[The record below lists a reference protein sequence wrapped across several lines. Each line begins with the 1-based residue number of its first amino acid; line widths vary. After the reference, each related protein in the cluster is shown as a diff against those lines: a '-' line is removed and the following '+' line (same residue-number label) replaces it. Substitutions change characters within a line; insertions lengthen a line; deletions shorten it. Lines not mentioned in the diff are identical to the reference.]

1 MTTNQEALKKDFL
14 KELLRT
20 SGKRL
25 EDSDNNERYRALGN
39 LLKGLIGEMWSN
51 QKERNADK
59 KQVYLLSMEYLT
71 GTFTQKNMNYLRIY
85 DDIKNMMD
93 DLGISLEKILK
104 EEKDPALG
112 NGGLGR
118 ILGAFL
124 DSLATHQVPGHAYG
138 LRYSKGLFRQ
148 VITDGKQTELADP
161 WLAKKN
167 IWQFKRENESYEV
180 RFGGYIDVAGHGSVL
195 DFNHVNYESI
205 KAVPYDIPI
214 VGFQSDTV
222 NTLRLWSAESYKD
235 LSFYDFSVGDFDKS
249 YRSVNHANAITAF
262 LYPSDHNEASKTLR
276 LKQEYFLVSAS
287 IQDIVKKYRESGK
300 SIHDFA
306 KYNAIQINDTHPV
319 LAIPELMRVL
329 LDEYEL
335 TWELTWEITKSV
347 FAFTNHNT
355 VWESMEEWDEHMFR
369 NLLPRMWM
377 IIEEINYRFMYLLHI
392 EKELTASD
400 IWERYSIINNN
411 KIIMI
416 RLAVVGSHSINGV
429 SEVHT
434 ELLTQSVLKDFY
446 DVFPEKFN
454 NKTNGVDHRKWLLK
468 ANPELSLLIND
479 LIGSRFI
486 CDSHDLE
493 KLLKYVDNEEIKQ
506 KFADVKF
513 NNKVKLSQHILEKY
527 HIKLN
532 PHSIFDVHIHRI
544 HENKRQLLN
553 IFYIIDLYNQLRG
566 NPNLDVTPR
575 TFIFAGKA
583 NPDYFIAKEVIR
595 LIVRIAD
602 MINNDV
608 SIKDKIKVIFYEN
621 FDEDAAEIII
631 PAADVSEQL
640 STARQEASGT
650 GNIKAM
656 MNGAISLSTLNG
668 AHKEIRRVLTEENM
682 ILFGIG
688 SSEIA
693 NYENQ
698 ESYNS
703 KSIYHQDETIRNI
716 MDHLVEEAD
725 FESIFDVLYKYNDTY
740 YILRDYKDYKFAQ
753 EKIGHLYRNKNKW
766 NEMSLINIAYSGN
779 FSADVSVKQYCNEIW
794 KLNKGTESWIMQ

>member
-1 MTTNQEALKKDFL
+1 MTTNQETLKHEFL
-14 KELLRT
+14 KELHRT

-25 EDSDNNERYRALGN
+25 EDSDDNERYRALGN
-39 LLKGLIGEMWSN
+39 LLKGLIGDMWSM
-51 QKERNADK
+51 QKENNKDK

-71 GTFTQKNMNYLRIY
+71 GTFTKKNLNYLRMY
-85 DDIKNMMD
+85 DQVESMME
-93 DLGISLEKILK
+93 DLGISLENVLK

-124 DSLATHQVPGHAYG
+124 DSLATQEVPGHAYG

-167 IWQFKRENESYEV
+167 IWQFKRENEFYEV
-180 RFGGYIDVAGHGSVL
+180 RFGGYIDVAGRGSVL
-195 DFNHVNYESI
+195 DFKHVNYESI

-214 VGFQSDTV
+214 LGYQSATV
-222 NTLRLWSAESYKD
+222 NTLRLWSAESFKD

-262 LYPSDHNEASKTLR
+262 LYPSDHNEASKILR
-276 LKQEYFLVSAS
+276 LKQEYFLVSSS
-287 IQDIVKKYRESGK
+287 IQDIVHKYKMSGK
-300 SIHDFA
+300 PISEFS
-306 KYNAIQINDTHPV
+306 KFVAIQINDTHPV
-319 LAIPELMRVL
+319 LAIPELMRL
-329 LDEYEL
+329 LMDEYEL
-335 TWELTWEITKSV
+335 TWELAWEITQEV

-355 VWESMEEWDEHMFR
+355 VWESMEEWDEQLFR

-377 IIEEINYRFMYLLHI
+377 IIEEINYRFIYLLHI
-392 EKELTASD
+392 EKELTHPD
-400 IWERYSIINNN
+400 LWERYSIIDNN
-411 KIIMI
+411 KVYMI

-429 SEVHT
+429 SQVHT
-434 ELLTQSVLKDFY
+434 ELLTQSILKDFY

-468 ANPELSLLIND
+468 ANPDLSILINE

-486 CDSHDLE
+486 CDSKDLK
-493 KLLKYVDNEEIKQ
+493 KLLAYENDELLKERIAKIK
-506 KFADVKF
+506 FD
-513 NNKVKLSQHILEKY
+513 NKVKLSKHILEKY

-532 PHSIFDVHIHRI
+532 PYSIFDVQIHRI
-544 HENKRQLLN
+544 HENRRQLLN
-553 IFYIIDLYNQLRG
+553 IFYVMDLYDQLRK

-583 NPDYFIAKEVIR
+583 NPDYYIAKEVIR
-595 LIVRIAD
+595 LIVRLSNV
-602 MINNDV
+602 INHDI

-621 FDEDAAEIII
+621 FDEDAAEMII

-668 AHKEIRRVLTEENM
+668 AHKEIREVLTQENM

-688 SSEIA
+688 TPEIA
-693 NYENQ
+693 NYKNQ
-698 ESYNS
+698 EPYSS
-703 KSIYHQDETIRNI
+703 KAIYHQDAVIKNI
-716 MDHLVEEAD
+716 MDQLVEEAD
-725 FESIFDVLYKYNDTY
+725 FSSIFDVLYKYNDAY
-740 YILRDYKDYKFAQ
+740 FILRDYKDYKLAQ
-753 EKIGHLYRNKNKW
+753 EKIGHLYRNRNKW
-766 NEMSLINIAYSGN
+766 NEMSLINIAHSGD
-779 FSADVSVKQYCNEIW
+779 FSADVCVEQYCEEIW
-794 KLNKGTESWIMQ
+794 KLNKGIE

>member
-1 MTTNQEALKKDFL
+1 
-14 KELLRT
+14 
-20 SGKRL
+20 
-25 EDSDNNERYRALGN
+25 
-39 LLKGLIGEMWSN
+39 
-51 QKERNADK
+51 
-59 KQVYLLSMEYLT
+59 
-71 GTFTQKNMNYLRIY
+71 
-85 DDIKNMMD
+85 
-93 DLGISLEKILK
+93 
-104 EEKDPALG
+104 
-112 NGGLGR
+112 
-118 ILGAFL
+118 
-124 DSLATHQVPGHAYG
+124 
-138 LRYSKGLFRQ
+138 
-148 VITDGKQTELADP
+148 
-161 WLAKKN
+161 
-167 IWQFKRENESYEV
+167 
-180 RFGGYIDVAGHGSVL
+180 
-195 DFNHVNYESI
+195 
-205 KAVPYDIPI
+205 
-214 VGFQSDTV
+214 
-222 NTLRLWSAESYKD
+222 
-235 LSFYDFSVGDFDKS
+235 
-249 YRSVNHANAITAF
+249 
-262 LYPSDHNEASKTLR
+262 
-276 LKQEYFLVSAS
+276 
-287 IQDIVKKYRESGK
+287 
-300 SIHDFA
+300 
-306 KYNAIQINDTHPV
+306 
-319 LAIPELMRVL
+319 
-329 LDEYEL
+329 
-335 TWELTWEITKSV
+335 
-347 FAFTNHNT
+347 
-355 VWESMEEWDEHMFR
+355 
-369 NLLPRMWM
+369 
-377 IIEEINYRFMYLLHI
+377 
-392 EKELTASD
+392 
-400 IWERYSIINNN
+400 
-411 KIIMI
+411 MI

-583 NPDYFIAKEVIR
+583 NPDYFIAKEIIR

-656 MNGAISLSTLNG
+656 MNGAISLSNLSP
-668 AHKEIRRVLTEENM
+668 R
-682 ILFGIG
+682 
-688 SSEIA
+688 
-693 NYENQ
+693 
-698 ESYNS
+698 
-703 KSIYHQDETIRNI
+703 
-716 MDHLVEEAD
+716 
-725 FESIFDVLYKYNDTY
+725 
-740 YILRDYKDYKFAQ
+740 
-753 EKIGHLYRNKNKW
+753 
-766 NEMSLINIAYSGN
+766 
-779 FSADVSVKQYCNEIW
+779 
-794 KLNKGTESWIMQ
+794 